1 MKIRYS
7 PDARDKLQQIK
18 KHSGIKSVSTIMKTI
33 NQLTSYPRR
42 CPSIENMLG
51 IPSPYYFLHTE
62 IHYIFYRIE
71 KEIIYVADIY
81 NEREDFIW
89 KMFGLGLRTDESI
102 NYWGE

>member
-62 IHYIFYRIE
+62 SHYIFYRIE

-102 NYWGE
+102 NYCGE